1 MTTIDYKAIEALVE
15 KDLLESRRLLTRS
28 VTDNPK
34 YSTLDKIRENYTGF
48 IREVFK
54 VHKAALS
61 ILRNRILY
69 LEDLISKAN
78 GTSAG
83 SQNTG
88 TAKLIFWKH
97 VLEKS
102 YDAFVWMNVGMDRSS
117 FKKVFKGK
125 KHGDLAHQN
134 IESVL
139 GYVGE
144 VNKNQ
149 DEIAIPLDFCSI
161 TPICDVLRVSFSEEN
176 KARQLTFIE
185 MKSGRVNNEMLDTI
199 HSGTTEGYLKF
210 FDAHG
215 EGGIKQMERYFRQA
229 ERFERGYKLVGA
241 ELGAYENPDQPKQNL
256 LILSSEV
263 GLERFSDKVSQLLE
277 KASKRE
283 YAVGE
288 VDGCLIMGAVNT
300 CDEKTLMLGEYDIRL
315 YIYHSF
321 INPAA
326 LDGAPLPENLPQ
338 ILAAIKLIDWLE
350 GLGSVVLNPILLRKL
365 PDAQLMDLL
374 LGRIRLKL
382 FFHVQSFIDL
392 CSTNG
397 LDARLID
404 RKGFNRLHLSDSDE
418 GLSKFNGEYIQ
429 FTTQESIQVMG
440 DGTYHEMVFNW
451 VHPRIIIDQTKHLRL
466 PHAS

>member
-15 KDLLESRRLLTRS
+15 SDLLESRRLLTRS
-28 VTDNPK
+28 VTDDPK
-34 YSTLDKIRENYTGF
+34 YSTLDKIRENYAGF

-54 VHKAALS
+54 AHKTALP
-61 ILRNRILY
+61 ILVKRILY

-78 GTSAG
+78 GTSTG

-88 TAKLIFWKH
+88 TAKLSFWKH

-139 GYVGE
+139 GYVSG

-161 TPICDVLRVSFSEEN
+161 TPICDVLRVSFSEDN

-199 HSGTTEGYLKF
+199 HSGTIEGYLKF

-215 EGGIKQMERYFRQA
+215 EGGIKQMEHYFRQA
-229 ERFERGYKLVGA
+229 ERLEKGYKLVGA
-241 ELGAYENPDQPKQNL
+241 EPGVYENPDQPKQNL

-300 CDEKTLMLGEYDIRL
+300 FDEKTLMLGEYDIRL

-321 INPAA
+321 IDPAA

-350 GLGSVVLNPILLRKL
+350 GLGSVVLNPILLRNL
-365 PDAQLMDLL
+365 PDARLMDLL

-382 FFHVQSFIDL
+382 FFHAQSFIDL
-392 CSTNG
+392 CKRKG
-397 LDARLID
+397 LDARLIN
-404 RKGFNRLHLSDSDE
+404 RKAFNRLQLSGSDQ

-429 FTTQESIQVMG
+429 LTIPENIQVVG
-440 DGTYHEMVFNW
+440 DGTYHEMLFNW
-451 VHPRIIIDQTKHLRL
+451 VYPRSVIDQTQQLKF